1 MSTNALTLLQ
11 KHIKPFTPSTTVV
24 DMELAATAVESA
36 IEQLIAGEIDPNEL
50 ITFFHKDHRRLCTYL
65 NFLPDQ
71 DKAKT
76 TQAQK
81 LLATA
86 TQTDITTLDDLRAWI
101 RQEDVD
107 MNAHFQNFEGDHSFT
122 LDFSIKAIDVTTY
135 KLMVDIVTDTETMM
149 DMLWE
154 RREFETSHPELLMM
168 AIAGASKNLEEVF
181 LTDDPIS
188 IIKPITNPMA
198 RYHPERAKITREFIK
213 GGSITPS
220 SLTGEDG
227 GKGQSALV
235 GEMSALLE
243 VFPLKGRIHENS
255 GNTSF
260 LTRNELQMG
269 YYHYQFV
276 AKGKQI
282 FDINQNLTTLFK
294 QTDVHDVPVQQ
305 VKTPYPCFY
314 LYFGRQGDM
323 PFTEGWHVEGA
334 YVMHWPEHKVLQM
347 MVTCVP
353 DNLER
358 SWHWAQ
364 EPDPCYFMM
373 ISDEQYD
380 KTFGQAM
387 DEAYEKKVA
396 DLQREIDNPIPDRM
410 QNVPDGRGGI
420 KQVMVT
426 SNSHLRAAVEKKMIE
441 AFHEVGH
448 KALRLV
454 VNSLC
459 YLSSYPEQ
467 VERVWPELPKH
478 VQAQVRDKSKGNKKK
493 MESMLEKMGY
503 RPLHFCGLKFV
514 QEHASIGGGS
524 EESRRQHWR
533 RGHWRNQPYGEGR
546 QQYRLRWIQP
556 MLVNRD
562 PESKHQPLGGLYLTD

>member
-1 MSTNALTLLQ
+1 MYSNTLTLLQ
-11 KHIKPFTPSTTVV
+11 KYLKPLTPSITGM
-24 DMELAATAVESA
+24 DMELAATAVENLVD
-36 IEQLIAGEIDPNEL
+36 ELIAGQIDPNEL
-50 ITFFHKDHRRLCTYL
+50 MMLFQKDRPRLCAYL
-65 NFLPDQ
+65 YFLPDQ
-71 DKAKT
+71 DRAKAG
-76 TQAQK
+76 QVLK
-81 LLATA
+81 LLASATHSDIATLENLTA
-86 TQTDITTLDDLRAWI
+86 WV
-101 RQEDVD
+101 RQEDVA

-135 KLMVDIVTDTETMM
+135 NLTVDIVTDTETMR

-154 RREFETSHPELLMM
+154 RREFETTQPELMMM
-168 AIAGASKNLEEVF
+168 AIVQASKNLDEVF
-181 LTDDPIS
+181 YTDEPFS
-188 IIKPITNPMA
+188 PIKPINNPMA

-213 GGSITPS
+213 NDSITPS
-220 SLTGEDG
+220 TLTGEDN
-227 GKGQSALV
+227 GKGQRAIV

-243 VFPLKGRIHENS
+243 AFPLKGRLNENS

-260 LTRNELQMG
+260 LTRNELQLG
-269 YYHYQFV
+269 YYHHQFV

-305 VKTPYPCFY
+305 MKTPYPCFY
-314 LYFGRQGDM
+314 LYFGRQEDM
-323 PFTEGWHVEGA
+323 PFTEGWHVDGA
-334 YVMHWPEHKVLQM
+334 YVMHMPEHKVLQI
-347 MVTCVP
+347 MVTCAP

-358 SWHWAQ
+358 SWHWPQ
-364 EPDPCYFMM
+364 EPDPCYFMV
-373 ISDEQYD
+373 ISGEQYD

-387 DEAYEKKVA
+387 DETYEKKIA
-396 DLQREIDNPIPDRM
+396 DLQREIDHPLPDRL
-410 QNVPDGRGGI
+410 QNIPDGRGGM
-420 KQVMVT
+420 KQMMVT

-478 VQAQVRDKSKGNKKK
+478 VQAQARDKSKGNKKK
-493 MESMLEKMGY
+493 MESLLEKMGY

-514 QEHASIGGGS
+514 QEHAGIGGGS

-533 RGHWRNQPYGEGR
+533 RGHWRNQPFGEGR

>member
-1 MSTNALTLLQ
+1 MSNNALTLLQ
-11 KHIKPFTPSTTVV
+11 QHLKPMTPSIRVN
-24 DMELAATAVESA
+24 DMEQTYDIVEQVLH
-36 IEQLIAGEIDPNEL
+36 QLKAGEIKHEEFLAFLD
-50 ITFFHKDHRRLCTYL
+50 KDHPRFCAYL
-65 NFLPDQ
+65 NYLAGQEKAEADQ
-71 DKAKT
+71 AL
-76 TQAQK
+76 K
-81 LLATA
+81 LLATS
-86 TQTDITTLDDLRAWI
+86 TQTDTAILDDLTAWV
-101 RQEDVD
+101 RQEDIA
-107 MNAHFQNFEGDHSFT
+107 MNAHFENFEGNHPFT
-122 LDFSIKAIDVTTY
+122 LDFSIQAIDVTTY
-135 KLMVDIVTDTETMM
+135 KLTVDIVTDTPSMM
-149 DMLWE
+149 DILWE
-154 RREFETSHPELLMM
+154 RREFETTQPELMMM
-168 AIAGASKNLEEVF
+168 AIVRASNNLDEVF
-181 LTDDPIS
+181 YTDEPFS
-188 IIKPITNPMA
+188 PIKPITNPMA
-198 RYHPERAKITREFIK
+198 RYHPERAKVTREYIK
-213 GGSITPS
+213 NGSITPA
-220 SLTGEDG
+220 SLTGEDN
-227 GKGQSALV
+227 GKGQRAIV

-243 VFPLKGRIHENS
+243 AFPLKGRIHENS

-260 LTRNELQMG
+260 LTRNELQLG
-269 YYHYQFV
+269 YYHNQFV

-305 VKTPYPCFY
+305 MKTPYPCFY
-314 LYFGRQGDM
+314 LYFGRQDDM
-323 PFTEGWHVEGA
+323 QFTEGWHVDGA
-334 YVMHWPEHKVLQM
+334 YVMHMPEHKVLQM

-364 EPDPCYFMM
+364 EPDPCYFMV
-373 ISDEQYD
+373 IAGEQYD

-387 DEAYEKKVA
+387 DETYEKKVD
-396 DLQREIDNPIPDRM
+396 DLQAEIDNPIADRM
-410 QNVPDGRGGI
+410 QTVPDGSGGMRQI
-420 KQVMVT
+420 MVT

-467 VERVWPELPKH
+467 VERIWPELPKH

-514 QEHASIGGGS
+514 QEHAGIGGGS

-562 PESKHQPLGGLYLTD
+562 PESKHQPLGGLYLTN

>member
-1 MSTNALTLLQ
+1 
-11 KHIKPFTPSTTVV
+11 
-24 DMELAATAVESA
+24 
-36 IEQLIAGEIDPNEL
+36 
-50 ITFFHKDHRRLCTYL
+50 
-65 NFLPDQ
+65 
-71 DKAKT
+71 
-76 TQAQK
+76 
-81 LLATA
+81 
-86 TQTDITTLDDLRAWI
+86 
-101 RQEDVD
+101 
-107 MNAHFQNFEGDHSFT
+107 
-122 LDFSIKAIDVTTY
+122 
-135 KLMVDIVTDTETMM
+135 
-149 DMLWE
+149 
-154 RREFETSHPELLMM
+154 
-168 AIAGASKNLEEVF
+168 
-181 LTDDPIS
+181 
-188 IIKPITNPMA
+188 MA
-198 RYHPERAKITREFIK
+198 RYHPERAKVTREFIK
-213 GGSITPS
+213 NGSITPS
-220 SLTGEDG
+220 SLMGADN
-227 GKGQSALV
+227 GKGQSAIV
-235 GEMSALLE
+235 REMTNLLAD
-243 VFPLKGRIHENS
+243 FPLKSRIHENS

-260 LTRNELQMG
+260 LTRNELQLG
-269 YYHYQFV
+269 YYHNQFV

-305 VKTPYPCFY
+305 MKTPYPCFY
-314 LYFGRQGDM
+314 LYFGRQDDM
-323 PFTEGWHVEGA
+323 PFTEGWHVDGA
-334 YVMHWPEHKVLQM
+334 YVMHMPEHKVLQM

-364 EPDPCYFMM
+364 EPDPCYFMV
-373 ISDEQYD
+373 ISGEQYD

-387 DEAYEKKVA
+387 DETYEKKIA
-396 DLQREIDNPIPDRM
+396 DLQHEIDYPIPDRV
-410 QNVPDGRGGI
+410 QTVPDGRGGV

-514 QEHASIGGGS
+514 QEHVGIGGGS

-562 PESKHQPLGGLYLTD
+562 PESKHQPLGGLYLTH

>member
-1 MSTNALTLLQ
+1 MRFLQ
-11 KHIKPFTPSTTVV
+11 K
-24 DMELAATAVESA
+24 
-36 IEQLIAGEIDPNEL
+36 
-50 ITFFHKDHRRLCTYL
+50 DHSRFCTYL
-65 NFLPDQ
+65 DIINAQDQ
-71 DKAKT
+71 SAAD
-76 TQAQK
+76 QVLK
-81 LLATA
+81 LLAAA
-86 TQTDITTLDDLRAWI
+86 TQTDTATLDDLTAWV
-101 RQEDVD
+101 RQEDIA
-107 MNAHFQNFEGDHSFT
+107 MNAHFENFEGNHPFT
-122 LDFSIKAIDVTTY
+122 LDFSIQAIDVTTY
-135 KLMVDIVTDTETMM
+135 KLTVDIVTDTPNIM

-154 RREFETSHPELLMM
+154 RREFETTQPELMMM
-168 AIAGASKNLEEVF
+168 AIVQASNNLDEVF
-181 LTDDPIS
+181 YAEEPFST
-188 IIKPITNPMA
+188 IKPITSPMA
-198 RYHPERAKITREFIK
+198 RYHPERAKFTRDFLK
-213 GGSITPS
+213 NGSITAS
-220 SLTGEDG
+220 SLTGEDN
-227 GKGQSALV
+227 GKGQRALV
-235 GEMSALLE
+235 DEMSALLE
-243 VFPLKGRIHENS
+243 SFPLKGRLNENS

-260 LTRNELQMG
+260 LTRNELQLG
-269 YYHYQFV
+269 YYHNQFV

-305 VKTPYPCFY
+305 MKTPYPCFY
-314 LYFGRQGDM
+314 LYFGRQEDM
-323 PFTEGWHVEGA
+323 PFTEGWHVDGA
-334 YVMHWPEHKVLQM
+334 YVMHMPEHKVLQM

-353 DNLER
+353 NNLER

-364 EPDPCYFMM
+364 EPDPCYFMV
-373 ISDEQYD
+373 ISGEQYD

-387 DEAYEKKVA
+387 DETYEKKIA
-396 DLQREIDNPIPDRM
+396 DLQHEIDHPIPDRV
-410 QNVPDGRGGI
+410 QTVPDGRGGV

-478 VQAQVRDKSKGNKKK
+478 VQAQVSDKSKGNKKK

-514 QEHASIGGGS
+514 QEHVGIGGGS

-562 PESKHQPLGGLYLTD
+562 PESKHQPLGGLYLTH